1 MIAVSATTMTS
12 LFRNVSALARRS
24 FALTGAAVLRTI
36 TARSIGAAHRPM
48 FAGAIFLRPAFTWLA
63 LAGAGSL
70 ERGPPERCPSARRS
84 P

>member
-24 FALTGAAVLRTI
+24 FALAGAAVLRTI

-48 FAGAIFLRPAFTWLA
+48 FAGA
-63 LAGAGSL
+63 GSL
-70 ERGPPERCPSARRS
+70 
-84 P
+84 